1 MSGLIW
7 AQTTNGVIGRDGG
20 MPWHL
25 PEDLAHFTQVT
36 AGATVVMGR
45 RTWDSLSPRFR
56 PLPGRRNVVVSRQPG
71 WQAQGAEAVASVEQ
85 ALAVDDDNIWVIG
98 GAQLYAA
105 TIALADRLEVTDI
118 DLDVNGDTMAP
129 VIGAEWAVT
138 AAQPTNGWIES
149 RTGLRYRFTS
159 YVRA

>member
-1 MSGLIW
+1 
-7 AQTTNGVIGRDGG
+7 

-118 DLDVNGDTMAP
+118 DLDVNGDTVAP

>member
-1 MSGLIW
+1 VSGLIW

-118 DLDVNGDTMAP
+118 DLDVNGDTVAP